1 MKNHWNRRK
10 FKQPTVVHP
19 LLTNLPKQS
28 DDSVIQALLVRVR
41 QGEIE
46 ACRKMIEEHMLLAK
60 LKIQDFLVSY
70 RHLKKE
76 TDELVS
82 IALLACVDAVNRV
95 KNGAMKDHDNI
106 TGYIRVAI
114 WRDLG
119 EWVNGYLSASKHQ
132 SLSNVRDTFDIV
144 TTGWETKYDETAN
157 NGNNC
162 LAIFESESSLEIT
175 DTLESLNLVGD
186 EWYIIES
193 RLVGDTYEEIAE
205 HLQISEFSVR
215 FILSD
220 IQRHFFEKYGD

>member
-1 MKNHWNRRK
+1 MGNHWNTRR
-10 FKQPTVVHP
+10 FKPPTVVHP

-28 DDSVIQALLVRVR
+28 NDSVIQALLVQVR
-41 QGEIE
+41 QGEAD
-46 ACRKMIEEHMLLAK
+46 ACQKMIEEHMLLAK
-60 LKIQDFLVSY
+60 LKVQDFLGSY

-82 IALLACVDAVNRV
+82 IALLACVDAVSRV

-119 EWVNGYLSASKHQ
+119 DWVNDYLLVSEKQ
-132 SLSNVRDTFDIV
+132 QTLPLTTDIFDTPDY
-144 TTGWETKYDETAN
+144 WESKYDGTAN
-157 NGNNC
+157 HGENC
-162 LAIFESESSLEIT
+162 LAIFEGESCLEIT
-175 DTLESLNLVGD
+175 DTLESLNLVDD

-193 RLVGDTYEEIAE
+193 RMVGDTYEEIAE